1 MLFIINIPEID
12 VITGINCFY
21 WYIYEL
27 VILRKS
33 KMNRFIRLT
42 TIYGTFSLRFL
53 LKIYSLFSI
62 ISQPLLAIVAKN
74 NYHEAFLFKV
84 RG

>member
-12 VITGINCFY
+12 VIAGINRIY

-27 VILRKS
+27 AIRES
-33 KMNRFIRLT
+33 KMNKLIRLT
-42 TIYGTFSLRFL
+42 TIYDTFSLRFL